1 MFCKWVHEER
11 GHGSASLLLFLAASL
26 SELLVHTRAGGT
38 ARALVWV
45 FSVRTRV
52 SSWAKLLFAVRVGR
66 ESATR
71 CSAGPSGLDGLGSC
85 CGTGRV
91 EGG

>member
-1 MFCKWVHEER
+1 MGQQACCFFWSHPCLSYWGTLEPAGLPELWC
-11 GHGSASLLLFLAASL
+11 GS
-26 SELLVHTRAGGT
+26 HPG
-38 ARALVWV
+38 
-45 FSVRTRV
+45 RTRV
-52 SSWAKLLFAVRVGR
+52 SSWVKLLLAVRVGR